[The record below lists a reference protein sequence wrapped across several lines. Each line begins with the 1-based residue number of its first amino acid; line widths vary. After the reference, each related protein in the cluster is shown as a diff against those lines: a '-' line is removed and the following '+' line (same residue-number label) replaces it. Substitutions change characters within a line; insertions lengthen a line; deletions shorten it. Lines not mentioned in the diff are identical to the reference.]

1 MTVLDLK
8 HLKSGYEYIPHL
20 LYIWRIALILCGLTV
35 VALVHGVLPWVC
47 TDIVSRTIEKLSRA
61 LKENPHNSGG

>member
-1 MTVLDLK
+1 MTVVDLK

-20 LYIWRIALILCGLTV
+20 LYIWKIGSILAVVTV
-35 VALVHGVLPWVC
+35 VAFIHGVLPWVC